1 LDIFGISDNYFTI
14 AYSAWIDWSLSYNE
28 GALARFELTSESW
41 RIFVVYSLGGL
52 IDYCCSL
59 TKVYLVSISLYLSS
73 DVLPL
78 SKVLDIIL
86 PF

>member
-52 IDYCCSL
+52 IDY
-59 TKVYLVSISLYLSS
+59 VSISLYLSS